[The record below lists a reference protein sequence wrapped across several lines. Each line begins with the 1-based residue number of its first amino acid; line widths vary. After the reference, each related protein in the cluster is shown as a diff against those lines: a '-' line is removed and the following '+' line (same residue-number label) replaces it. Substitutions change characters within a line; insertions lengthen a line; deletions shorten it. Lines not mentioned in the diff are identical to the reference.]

1 MTSRKICAVIPA
13 YNEQGRVSNIV
24 EVLRSLIKYVLVV
37 DDGST
42 DGTAV
47 EAASSGAIVLLLPE
61 NMGKKAALEIA
72 AKYIKSFK
80 YVLLFDADLIGLKK
94 QHVYQLI
101 EPVISGEV
109 DIAIGLLVGGR
120 FFTHFAQRLVP
131 HLSGQRAIPVSLFIK
146 FLEEYRGV
154 EGYGI
159 ESAMRDF
166 AKKYNL
172 RVAYIELWGVAQIMK
187 EEKYGLKTG
196 TKLRAKMYKDILH
209 AIYWGLK
216 SRLIKMFRRE
226 DK

>member
-1 MTSRKICAVIPA
+1 MTSRKICAIIPA

-24 EVLRSLIKYVLVV
+24 KILRSLIKYVLVV

-47 EAASSGAIVLLLPE
+47 EASSSGAIVLLLPQ
-61 NMGKKAALEIA
+61 NMGKKAALETA
-72 AKYIKSFK
+72 AKYIKNFK

-101 EPVISGEV
+101 EPVVSGEV
-109 DIAIGLLVGGR
+109 DISIGLLVGGR

-131 HLSGQRAIPVSLFIK
+131 HLSGQRAMPVSLFIK
-146 FLEEYRGV
+146 FLDEYKTV

-159 ESAMRDF
+159 ESAMREF

-196 TKLRAKMYKDILH
+196 AKLRAKMYKDILH
-209 AIYWGLK
+209 AIYLGLK
-216 SRLIKMFRRE
+216 SRLVSKFRR
-226 DK
+226 DNK